1 MDTQKDKLLA
11 KAERLNVYRHGPVAY
26 LKKSVTALLF
36 ENWVNVLMICF
47 PLAIHMEE
55 NHGDPSNIFFCSL
68 LAIAPFAE
76 RLSFV
81 TEQLALHTS
90 EVLGGMLNATFG
102 NVTELIVSL
111 FALKYGMLRIVQCS
125 LLGSILSNLML
136 VLGCAFFAG
145 GIVTKQQKFSAPAS
159 SVNYSLLVLGAS
171 SSLLPCAIDANPS
184 EGAPPGSGLVVS
196 RVLSCMMLVVYV
208 CYVTFQLVTHTFL
221 YEDDDDDDEEAGE
234 GEEEEEE
241 EAVLGVA
248 GSVFWLAV
256 ITVVISILSEYM
268 VDSLEAAAVGWGVP
282 DLFLGT
288 IIIPIVGN
296 AAEHAAAII
305 FAVKNKMEL
314 ALGIAVGSSIQI
326 GVFCVPLLCVFA
338 WSIDIELSL
347 NFGVFECL
355 TYLITALV
363 VGAIITS
370 GQSNWLQG
378 VVLITGYAFVSAAFF
393 VHADPPELASHA
405 EHHHE

>member
-1 MDTQKDKLLA
+1 
-11 KAERLNVYRHGPVAY
+11 
-26 LKKSVTALLF
+26 
-36 ENWVNVLMICF
+36 
-47 PLAIHMEE
+47 
-55 NHGDPSNIFFCSL
+55 
-68 LAIAPFAE
+68 
-76 RLSFV
+76 
-81 TEQLALHTS
+81 
-90 EVLGGMLNATFG
+90 
-102 NVTELIVSL
+102 
-111 FALKYGMLRIVQCS
+111 MLRIVQCS

-256 ITVVISILSEYM
+256 ITVVISILSE
-268 VDSLEAAAVGWGVP
+268 
-282 DLFLGT
+282 
-288 IIIPIVGN
+288 
-296 AAEHAAAII
+296 
-305 FAVKNKMEL
+305 
-314 ALGIAVGSSIQI
+314 
-326 GVFCVPLLCVFA
+326 CVPPSPPPA
-338 WSIDIELSL
+338 SILDERARGSRGLES
-347 NFGVFECL
+347 
-355 TYLITALV
+355 
-363 VGAIITS
+363 
-370 GQSNWLQG
+370 
-378 VVLITGYAFVSAAFF
+378 
-393 VHADPPELASHA
+393 
-405 EHHHE
+405 